1 MGKKF
6 FAVATEQ
13 SKAKARIITE
23 YFTSWAS
30 IMVAVQKRWDNGKVL
45 NYIDLYAGKG
55 RYDDGTL
62 STPLMILQKIMD
74 NPDFCERVQCIFN
87 DAAPE
92 NTKQLEDAINSMP
105 GIERL
110 RFKPQVLTGP
120 VSNEIVRQLEATKM
134 APTFFFIDPFGYV
147 GLSLRLINAML
158 KRWGSDGVF
167 FFNYNRIN
175 MGISNSKVTR
185 HMEALFGKERVK
197 AMKAELHE
205 LGPISRE
212 KSIKQQL
219 KQALRDLGAHHPV
232 PFCFKKDGRTSH
244 YLIAVSKDFKGH
256 EKAKEAMAKESS
268 FVIDGVPNYEFWDE
282 NSPQPSL
289 LETRPIDKLAELLLK
304 KYSGRTMTM
313 QEIYEKHSAGR
324 KYLKSNYK
332 KALCSLKEKG
342 KIDTVPATLK
352 ANTFA
357 DHVKV
362 TFPGRS
368 DGKIAN

>member
-1 MGKKF
+1 MGKMF

-30 IMVAVQKRWDNGKVL
+30 IMVAVQNKWGNGKVL

-62 STPLMILQKIMD
+62 STPLMILQKIID
-74 NPDFCERVQCIFN
+74 NPDFCDRVQCIFN

-92 NTKQLEDAINSMP
+92 NTEQLGAAINSLQ
-105 GIERL
+105 GIECL

-120 VSNEIVRQLEATKM
+120 VSTEIVRQLEASKM
-134 APTFFFIDPFGYV
+134 APTFFFIDPFGYA
-147 GLSLRLINAML
+147 GLSLQLINAML
-158 KRWGSDGVF
+158 KGWGSDGVF

-197 AMKAELHE
+197 NMKLKLKE
-205 LGPISRE
+205 LGPIGRE
-212 KSIKQQL
+212 DYIKQEL
-219 KQALRDLGAHHPV
+219 KTALQDLGAHHPV
-232 PFCFKKDGRTSH
+232 SFCFKKDRRTSH

-268 FVIDGVPNYEFWDE
+268 FEVQGVPNYEFWDE

-289 LETRPIDKLAELLLK
+289 LDSRPMDILEELLME
-304 KYSGRTMTM
+304 KYAGDTKTM
-313 QEIYEKHSAGR
+313 QQIYENHSAGR
-324 KYLKSNYK
+324 RYLKRHYK
-332 KALCSLKEKG
+332 RVLCLLKEKG
-342 KIDTVPATLK
+342 KIVTVPAVFK
-352 ANTFA
+352 AGTFA
-357 DHVKV
+357 DHVQV
-362 TFPGRS
+362 TFPRSS
-368 DGKIAN
+368 DGQIAN